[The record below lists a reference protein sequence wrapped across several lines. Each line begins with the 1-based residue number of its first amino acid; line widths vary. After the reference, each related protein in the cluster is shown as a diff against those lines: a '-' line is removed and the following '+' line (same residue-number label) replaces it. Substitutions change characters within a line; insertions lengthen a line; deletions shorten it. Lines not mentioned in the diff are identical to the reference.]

1 MNKEL
6 YIDYVKLQEIIIE
19 EAKTFGFKLITK
31 LMYTELPFPEDNFNM
46 YINRYD
52 AQYVEEHLSKIRYAK
67 NDFCILSPSDI
78 RVKLDGLYII
88 YEVPN
93 IQTGNK
99 TTFKISRQYFIDDDV
114 DGLVQH
120 YQNQWDDF
128 NKQLITNEYILNKKK
143 LYSNIIK
150 VDENALI
157 KVEIGGRI
165 YNLYNSFEQDKEGN
179 VIMKIITDDVNL

>member
-6 YIDYVKLQEIIIE
+6 YIDYLKLQEIVIE
-19 EAKTFGFKLITK
+19 DAKTFGYKLITK
-31 LMYTELPFPEDNFNM
+31 LMYTELPFPEDIFNM

-52 AQYVEEHLSKIRYAK
+52 AQYIEENLNKVRYAK
-67 NDFCILSPSDI
+67 TDFYILSASDI
-78 RVKLDGLYII
+78 KVKLDGLNIE
-88 YEVPN
+88 YEVHN
-93 IQTGNK
+93 IHTGNK

-114 DGLVQH
+114 DTLIQH

-143 LYSNIIK
+143 LHSNLIK
-150 VDENALI
+150 VEDDALI

-179 VIMKIITDDVNL
+179 VIMKIITDDVN

>member
-6 YIDYVKLQEIIIE
+6 YIDYLKLQEIVIE
-19 EAKTFGFKLITK
+19 DAKTFGYKLITK
-31 LMYTELPFPEDNFNM
+31 LMYTELPFPEDIFNM

-52 AQYVEEHLSKIRYAK
+52 AQYIEENLNKVRYAK
-67 NDFCILSPSDI
+67 TDFYILSASDI
-78 RVKLDGLYII
+78 KVKLDGLNIE

-93 IQTGNK
+93 IHTGNK

-114 DGLVQH
+114 DTLIQH

-143 LYSNIIK
+143 LHSNIIK
-150 VDENALI
+150 VDDDALI

-179 VIMKIITDDVNL
+179 VIMKIITDDIN